1 MEGQLKTIIQEPD
14 YVETVDWEHE
24 WNKDFVYLLEEQRR
38 AEMELYG
45 RQPAEIVVINKTKSK
60 KKDESNINI
69 LPF

>member
-1 MEGQLKTIIQEPD
+1 MGRTKELLQE
-14 YVETVDWEHE
+14 DWERE
-24 WNKDFVYLLEEQRR
+24 WEKDFVYLLEEQRR
-38 AEMELYG
+38 AEMELYS